1 MTPRIGWKQRGAGGM
16 MLLLLG
22 SGAFAPSGTLSG
34 QQAPPAPAG
43 RPGPGP
49 GPGPGPA
56 PDASSAQ
63 PTATATAPA
72 QVSASARRV
81 YEQARAQLLQVRTL
95 LKGQDSQKSV
105 GSGFLVTDEG
115 HIITNYHVV
124 SSAALEPERYRLVYS
139 TADRTEGPLQLLAFD
154 AIHDLALVKPAD
166 TAALAGRA
174 PLRFRSRA
182 NVLAQGERIYSLGN
196 PLDVGFAVIEGTYN
210 GLVERSF
217 YDTIF
222 FAGSLN
228 AGVSGGPT
236 LDDNG
241 QVIGVNVAARR
252 DGEQVSF
259 LVPAAF
265 AEDLLQRARQAPP
278 IAKPAHAELTNQLMA
293 HQAELTTRFLAQ
305 PWRNAGHAQYV
316 IPLAQEQF
324 MRCWG
329 GSTAADE
336 KGLEYELS
344 NCHMESSIFV
354 SDWLTTGSLSVRH
367 EAYDGRKLGTLRFAA
382 KYSQSFA
389 NEDFSDRADKHRT
402 VPQCHERY
410 IDRNGLPMRAVLCM
424 RAYKRLTGLYDLSVL
439 VATVDAP
446 IAGVQG
452 RFDAEGVSFD
462 NALALSDHYLK
473 GFGPAGKQTTQ
484 ARPAAPPAPQAA
496 AGGAR

>member
-1 MTPRIGWKQRGAGGM
+1 M
-16 MLLLLG
+16 MLLLLA
-22 SGAFAPSGTLSG
+22 SGALTPSGRLSG
-34 QQAPPAPAG
+34 QQGPPPGQPTGQLPSQAAPGSQSAQTQPPAP
-43 RPGPGP
+43 
-49 GPGPGPA
+49 
-56 PDASSAQ
+56 
-63 PTATATAPA
+63 
-72 QVSASARRV
+72 VSASARRA

-95 LKGQDSQKSV
+95 LKGQDSQASV
-105 GSGFLVTDEG
+105 GSGFLVSDEG

-124 SSAALEPERYRLVYS
+124 SSAALEPERYRLIYS
-139 TADRTEGPLQLLAFD
+139 TADRAEGPLQLLAFD
-154 AIHDLALVKPAD
+154 AIHDLALVKPVNA
-166 TAALAGRA
+166 AALAGRT
-174 PLRFRSRA
+174 PLRFRSHA
-182 NVLAQGERIYSLGN
+182 DALAQGERIYSLGN

-236 LDDNG
+236 LDDHG

-265 AEDLLQRARQAPP
+265 AEDLLGRGRQAKPLT
-278 IAKPAHAELTNQLMA
+278 APAHAELTKHLMT
-293 HQAELTTRFLAQ
+293 HQAELTKRFLAQ
-305 PWRNAGHAQYV
+305 PWRSAGHARYT
-316 IPLAQEQF
+316 IPLPQEKF

-329 GSTAADE
+329 SSTPADE
-336 KGLEYELS
+336 KGLDYEQS
-344 NCHMESSIFV
+344 RCQMESAVFV
-354 SDWLTTGSLSVRH
+354 SGFLTTGALSVRH
-367 EAYDGRKLGTLRFAA
+367 EAYDGHKLGTLRFAA
-382 KYSQSFA
+382 QYSASFA
-389 NEDFSDRADKHRT
+389 NESFEDHADKHRT

-410 IDRNGLPMRAVLCM
+410 IDRGGLPMRAVLCL
-424 RAYKRLTGLYDLSVL
+424 RAYKKLAGLYVLSVL

-473 GFGPAGKQTTQ
+473 GFG
-484 ARPAAPPAPQAA
+484 RP
-496 AGGAR
+496 

>member
-1 MTPRIGWKQRGAGGM
+1 M

-22 SGAFAPSGTLSG
+22 LGALTPSGVLSG
-34 QQAPPAPAG
+34 QVVAEPQSSQPAAP
-43 RPGPGP
+43 
-49 GPGPGPA
+49 
-56 PDASSAQ
+56 
-63 PTATATAPA
+63 TTAPA
-72 QVSASARRV
+72 PVSASARRA

-95 LKGQDSQKSV
+95 LKGQDSQASV
-105 GSGFLVTDEG
+105 GSGFLVSDEG

-124 SSAALEPERYRLVYS
+124 SSAALEPERYRLIYS

-154 AIHDLALVKPAD
+154 AIHDLALVKPANP
-166 TAALAGRA
+166 APLAGRT

-182 NVLAQGERIYSLGN
+182 DGLAQGERIYSLGN

-236 LDDNG
+236 LDDHG
-241 QVIGVNVAARR
+241 QVIGINVAARR

-259 LVPAAF
+259 LVPAMF

-278 IAKPAHAELTNQLMA
+278 ITAPAHAELTKQLMT

-305 PWRNAGHAQYV
+305 PWRNAGHAQYA
-316 IPLAQEQF
+316 IPLPQEQF

-329 GSTAADE
+329 SSTAADV
-336 KGLEYELS
+336 KGLEYEQS
-344 NCHMESSIFV
+344 RCRMESSIFV
-354 SDWLTTGSLSVRH
+354 SGWLTTGSLSVRH
-367 EAYDGRKLGTLRFAA
+367 EAYDGRKLGALRFATQ
-382 KYSQSFA
+382 YSAAFA
-389 NEDFSDRADKHRT
+389 NESFDDHSDKHRT

-410 IDRNGLPMRAVLCM
+410 IDRGGLPMRAVLCM
-424 RAYKRLTGLYDLSVL
+424 RAYKKLTGLYDLSVL

-446 IAGVQG
+446 ISGVQG

-462 NALALSDHYLK
+462 NALKLSDHYLK
-473 GFGPAGKQTTQ
+473 GFGRASKQT
-484 ARPAAPPAPQAA
+484 AAAAAAPQTVT
-496 AGGAR
+496 GGAR

>member
-1 MTPRIGWKQRGAGGM
+1 

-22 SGAFAPSGTLSG
+22 SGALSPSGILSG
-34 QQAPPAPAG
+34 QQAPAAAQPGADAQASQPPAP
-43 RPGPGP
+43 
-49 GPGPGPA
+49 
-56 PDASSAQ
+56 
-63 PTATATAPA
+63 
-72 QVSASARRV
+72 VSASARRA

-95 LKGQDSQKSV
+95 LKGQDSQASV
-105 GSGFLVTDEG
+105 GSGFLVTEEG

-139 TADRTEGPLQLLAFD
+139 TADRAEGPLQLLAFD

-166 TAALAGRA
+166 PAALPGRT

-182 NVLAQGERIYSLGN
+182 DGLAQGERIYSLGN

-236 LDDNG
+236 LDDHG

-259 LVPAAF
+259 LVPATF
-265 AEDLLQRARQAPP
+265 AEDLLQRARQAAP
-278 IAKPAHAELTNQLMA
+278 ITKPAHAELTTQLTA
-293 HQAELTTRFLAQ
+293 HQAELTKRFLAQ
-305 PWRNAGHAQYV
+305 TWRNAGHAQYA
-316 IPLAQEQF
+316 IPLPQEEF

-329 GSTAADE
+329 NSSAADA
-336 KGLEYELS
+336 KGLEYEQS
-344 NCHMESSIFV
+344 NCQMESSIFV
-354 SDWLTTGSLSVRH
+354 SGYLTTGSLSVRH

-382 KYSQSFA
+382 KYSESFA
-389 NEDFSDRADKHRT
+389 NESFANRANKHRT
-402 VPQCHERY
+402 MPQCHERY
-410 IDRNGLPMRAVLCM
+410 IDRGGLPMRAVLCM
-424 RAYKRLTGLYDLSVL
+424 RAYKKLTGLYDLSVL

-452 RFDAEGVSFD
+452 RFDAEGVSFN

-473 GFGPAGKQTTQ
+473 GFGRAGKAAQQTKSAQ
-484 ARPAAPPAPQAA
+484 AASSAQAPPVPPA

>member
-1 MTPRIGWKQRGAGGM
+1 M

-22 SGAFAPSGTLSG
+22 LGALAPSNTLSG
-34 QQAPPAPAG
+34 QQGPPPGTPAPSAQEPPSSQPPAP
-43 RPGPGP
+43 
-49 GPGPGPA
+49 
-56 PDASSAQ
+56 
-63 PTATATAPA
+63 
-72 QVSASARRV
+72 VSASARRV

-95 LKGQDSQKSV
+95 LKGQDSQTSV
-105 GSGFLVTDEG
+105 GSGFLVSDEG

-124 SSAALEPERYRLVYS
+124 SSAALEPERYRLIYS
-139 TADRTEGPLQLLAFD
+139 TADRSEGPLQLLAFD
-154 AIHDLALVKPAD
+154 AIHDLALVKPASLG
-166 TAALAGRA
+166 ALAGRA

-182 NVLAQGERIYSLGN
+182 DALAQGERIYSLGN

-217 YDTIF
+217 YNTIF

-236 LDDNG
+236 LDDHG

-259 LVPAAF
+259 LVPAEF
-265 AEDLLQRARQAPP
+265 AEDLVGRGRQATP
-278 IAKPAHAELTNQLMA
+278 IAAPAHAELTKHLMA
-293 HQAELTTRFLAQ
+293 HQAELTSRFLAQ
-305 PWRNAGHAQYV
+305 PWRNAGHAQYT
-316 IPLAQEQF
+316 IPLPQEKF

-329 GSTAADE
+329 SSTAADE
-336 KGLEYELS
+336 KGLEYEQS
-344 NCHMESSIFV
+344 RCRMESSIFV
-354 SDWLTTGSLSVRH
+354 SGWLTTGSLSVRH

-382 KYSQSFA
+382 QYSQSFA
-389 NEDFSDRADKHRT
+389 NESFADRADKHRT

-410 IDRNGLPMRAVLCM
+410 IDRGGLPMRAVLCM
-424 RAYKRLTGLYDLSVL
+424 RAYKKLTGLYDLSVL

-473 GFGPAGKQTTQ
+473 GFGRVGK
-484 ARPAAPPAPQAA
+484 PAAQQAGQSAQAA
-496 AGGAR
+496 GVGR

>member
-1 MTPRIGWKQRGAGGM
+1 MTL
-16 MLLLLG
+16 LLLLG
-22 SGAFAPSGTLSG
+22 SGAVSPSGTVSG
-34 QQAPPAPAG
+34 QQTPSPGQPGADAQSSQSQTQPPTP
-43 RPGPGP
+43 
-49 GPGPGPA
+49 
-56 PDASSAQ
+56 
-63 PTATATAPA
+63 
-72 QVSASARRV
+72 VSASARRA

-95 LKGQDSQKSV
+95 LKGQDSQASV

-166 TAALAGRA
+166 PKPLAGRA
-174 PLRFRSRA
+174 PLSFRARA
-182 NVLAQGERIYSLGN
+182 DVLAQGERIYSLGN

-236 LDDNG
+236 LDDHG

-259 LVPAAF
+259 LVPAMF
-265 AEDLLQRARQAPP
+265 AEDLLQRSRQATP
-278 IAKPAHAELTNQLMA
+278 ITKPAHAELTQHLMT
-293 HQAELTTRFLAQ
+293 HQAALTKRFLAQ
-305 PWRNAGHAQYV
+305 SWRNAGHAQYA
-316 IPLAQEQF
+316 IPLPQEEF

-329 GSTAADE
+329 NSSAADA
-336 KGLEYELS
+336 KGLEYEQS
-344 NCHMESSIFV
+344 NCRMESSIFV
-354 SDWLTTGSLSVRH
+354 SGWLTTGSLSVRH
-367 EAYDGRKLGTLRFAA
+367 EAYDGRKLGTLRFAT
-382 KYSQSFA
+382 KYSEAFA
-389 NEDFSDRADKHRT
+389 NESFAESASKHRT
-402 VPQCHERY
+402 MPQCHERY
-410 IDRNGLPMRAVLCM
+410 IDRGGLPMRAVLCM
-424 RAYKRLTGLYDLSVL
+424 RAYKKLTGLYDLSVL
-439 VATVDAP
+439 VATVDASV
-446 IAGVQG
+446 AGVQG

-473 GFGPAGKQTTQ
+473 GFGRAGSKQTPPVSQATQASQAVQPSQAVAPAGGV
-484 ARPAAPPAPQAA
+484 R
-496 AGGAR
+496 

>member
-1 MTPRIGWKQRGAGGM
+1 

-22 SGAFAPSGTLSG
+22 SGALSPSGTLWG
-34 QQAPPAPAG
+34 QQAPPAG
-43 RPGPGP
+43 QPGQDAQSSQP
-49 GPGPGPA
+49 PA
-56 PDASSAQ
+56 P
-63 PTATATAPA
+63 
-72 QVSASARRV
+72 VSASARRA

-105 GSGFLVTDEG
+105 GSGFLVTEEG

-139 TADRTEGPLQLLAFD
+139 TADRKEGPLQLLAFD

-166 TAALAGRA
+166 PAALAGRS

-182 NVLAQGERIYSLGN
+182 DALAQGERIYSLGN

-236 LDDNG
+236 LDDHG

-259 LVPAAF
+259 LVPAPF
-265 AEDLLQRARQAPP
+265 AEDLLQRARQAAP
-278 IAKPAHAELTNQLMA
+278 ITKAAHDALTKHLTA
-293 HQAELTTRFLAQ
+293 HQAELTKRFLAQ
-305 PWRNAGHAQYV
+305 PWRNAGHAQYA
-316 IPLAQEQF
+316 IPLPQEEF

-329 GSTAADE
+329 SSSDADA
-336 KGLEYELS
+336 KGLEYEQS
-344 NCHMESSIFV
+344 NCAMESTIFV
-354 SDWLTTGSLSVRH
+354 SGYLTTGSLSVRH

-382 KYSQSFA
+382 KYSESFA
-389 NEDFSDRADKHRT
+389 NESFNDRSDKHRT
-402 VPQCHERY
+402 APQCHERY
-410 IDRNGLPMRAVLCM
+410 IDRGGLPMRAVLCM
-424 RAYKRLTGLYDLSVL
+424 RAYKKLTGLYDISVL

-446 IAGVQG
+446 ISGVQG
-452 RFDAEGVSFD
+452 RFDAKGVSFD
-462 NALALSDHYLK
+462 NALALSDYYLK
-473 GFGPAGKQTTQ
+473 GFGRAGSKAPQTTQ
-484 ARPAAPPAPQAA
+484 SAKSAPAAPA